1 MLIIEEDNKKRKA
14 RDFFRKV
21 GNMTE
26 AFCPKMGTINDKTC
40 RDLVDAK
47 EIKKRWKE
55 YREELCKKDLNEPE
69 ITTIMW

>member
-1 MLIIEEDNKKRKA
+1 
-14 RDFFRKV
+14 
-21 GNMTE
+21 
-26 AFCPKMGTINDKTC
+26 MGTIKDRNGK
-40 RDLVDAK
+40 DLIEAE

>member
-1 MLIIEEDNKKRKA
+1 MLIIEENSKKKKA
-14 RDFFRKV
+14 RDLFRKD
-21 GNMTE
+21 GNMKET
-26 AFCPKMGTINDKTC
+26 FCPKMGTINDKTC

-47 EIKKRWKE
+47 ENKKRWKE